1 MNERIVSV
9 VQSNTEVYP
18 EAPFHPGE
26 RYAEFSHFQ
35 LFSLEINSE
44 NHVYGAVREVLIE
57 LELDKEHIGTQAWN
71 PFRELVK
78 KGEKVVIKPNL
89 VFHKHPF
96 GKEGVEAMITHA
108 SLIRPLVDYIL
119 LATEGEVEINIAD
132 APLQNASWDELMDV
146 SGLKSLV
153 CFYQEK
159 SFQVKT
165 IDLRYEVAETNA
177 EGIIVKRSHEHQDP
191 LGSTA
196 VQLGKKSA
204 LNEIVKYHKKLE
216 ITDYDPGEVAKH
228 HNPTKNEYLISNS
241 ILSANLFINVPK
253 LKTHKKAG
261 LTFSLKNL
269 IGINCDKSWIA
280 HHRKGSPEKGGDEY
294 REVQI
299 LSRIEF
305 HVWSIL
311 KRYAIGVI
319 ILSLAKKVYRAV
331 VLHGED
337 IGQADIK
344 KKNRPI
350 SEGSWYGNDTV
361 WRCIADLNNV
371 VFYADKNGVMQE
383 SVQRKYLCIGDGI
396 ICGEKEGPVRPSP
409 KKAGIVFGGFNPVY
423 VDRVAAQIM
432 GFDYLKI
439 PQIRESF
446 KNRFWVLAASQENQI
461 VWKSNV
467 KNVQDV
473 NLHFVPS
480 INWKNQIELK

>member
-1 MNERIVSV
+1 MDERIVSV
-9 VQSNTEVYP
+9 VKSNTAVYP
-18 EAPFHPGE
+18 EGPFHPDR
-26 RYAEFSHFQ
+26 RYDEFSRFQ
-35 LFSLEINSE
+35 IFPLEINSE
-44 NHVYGAVREVLIE
+44 NCIYGAVREVLIE
-57 LELDKEHIGTQAWN
+57 LELDKEHIGTQNWN
-71 PFRELVK
+71 PFRELVQ
-78 KGEKVVIKPNL
+78 KGDKVVIKPNL

-96 GKEGVEAMITHA
+96 GKEGVAAMITHA
-108 SLIRPLVDYIL
+108 SVIRPIIDYVL
-119 LATEGEVEINIAD
+119 LATEGEVDIAIAD
-132 APLQNASWDELMDV
+132 APLQNASWNELMEV
-146 SGLKSLV
+146 SGLRSLV
-153 CFYQEK
+153 HFYQEK
-159 SFQVKT
+159 SLHVET

-177 EGIIVKRSHEHQDP
+177 EGIIVKRSHEHRDP
-191 LGSTA
+191 FGSTA
-196 VQLGKKSA
+196 VQLGEKSA
-204 LNEIVKYHKKLE
+204 LSEIAKYHKKLE

-228 HNPTKNEYLISNS
+228 HNLTKNEYLISKS

-294 REVQI
+294 REMQI

-311 KRYAIGVI
+311 KRSAIGVA
-319 ILSLAKKVYRAV
+319 ILSLVKKAYRIV
-331 VLHGED
+331 VLRGED

-344 KKNRPI
+344 KQSRPI

-361 WRCIADLNNV
+361 WRCITDLNNV
-371 VFYADKNGVMQE
+371 VFYADKNGIMQE
-383 SVQRKYLCIGDGI
+383 HIQRKYLCIGDGI

-409 KKAGIVFGGFNPVY
+409 KKVGIVIGGLNPVY
-423 VDRVAAQIM
+423 VDRVAAQVM

-446 KNRFWVLAASQENQI
+446 KNKFWVLAASQENQI
-461 VWKSNV
+461 LWKSNIE
-467 KNVQDV
+467 NIQSF
-473 NLHFVPS
+473 NLHFIPS